1 MSKQSARD
9 RLAEAAFAM
18 FAERG
23 YEQTSIDD
31 ITERAWG
38 GPRSSGTTGRRKTSS
53 SPTTTSC

>member
-9 RLAEAAFAM
+9 RLAEAAFAL

-31 ITERAWG
+31 IL
-38 GPRSSGTTGRRKTSS
+38 SLIHI
-53 SPTTTSC
+53 